1 MIDLKGFRIANKLTQ
16 EELGAFL
23 GIKKSFISKI
33 EHGGAKLPD
42 DKFSKLLDNT
52 RGWDTSTLIDEGT
65 AGKTRPSL
73 EEETAVRIPIDVGE
87 ILALR
92 KENEMLRAQV
102 EELKVQNEK
111 YWKMIEKLTE
121 K

>member
-33 EHGGAKLPD
+33 EHGGARLPED
-42 DKFSKLLDNT
+42 RFAKLLDNNK
-52 RGWDTSTLIDEGT
+52 GWDVSMLSDEGT
-65 AGKTRPSL
+65 GKDPGIHRR
-73 EEETAVRIPIDVGE
+73 EEPGGSGE
-87 ILALR
+87 LIALR

-102 EELKVQNEK
+102 NELKAQNER
-111 YWKMIEKLTE
+111 YWNMIEKLTE

>member
-16 EELGAFL
+16 DELGAFL

-33 EHGGAKLPD
+33 EHGGARLPD
-42 DKFSKLLDNT
+42 DKFAKLLDNKK
-52 RGWDTSTLIDEGT
+52 GWDVSMLSADDTDKERCFPRKEEGCP
-65 AGKTRPSL
+65 G
-73 EEETAVRIPIDVGE
+73 GE
-87 ILALR
+87 LLALM

-102 EELKVQNEK
+102 EELKAQNEK
-111 YWKMIEKLTE
+111 YWNMIEKLTE

>member
-1 MIDLKGFRIANKLTQ
+1 MIDLRGFRTANKLTQ

-33 EHGGAKLPD
+33 EHGGARLPEE
-42 DKFSKLLDNT
+42 KFAKLLENKK
-52 RGWDTSTLIDEGT
+52 GWDVSMLSDEGT
-65 AGKTRPSL
+65 DKERCHPRK
-73 EEETAVRIPIDVGE
+73 EESGSGGE
-87 ILALR
+87 LLALM

-102 EELKVQNEK
+102 EELKIQNEK

>member
-16 EELGAFL
+16 DELGAFL

-33 EHGGAKLPD
+33 EHGGARLPEEKFAKLMEN
-42 DKFSKLLDNT
+42 KK
-52 RGWDTSTLIDEGT
+52 GWDVSMLSADDTDKERCHP
-65 AGKTRPSL
+65 GK
-73 EEETAVRIPIDVGE
+73 EESGSGGE
-87 ILALR
+87 LLALM

>member
-16 EELGAFL
+16 DELGAFL

-33 EHGGAKLPD
+33 EHGGARLPD
-42 DKFSKLLDNT
+42 DKFAKLLDNKK
-52 RGWDTSTLIDEGT
+52 GWDVSMLSADDTDKERCRPRKEEG
-65 AGKTRPSL
+65 GPG
-73 EEETAVRIPIDVGE
+73 GE
-87 ILALR
+87 LLALM

-102 EELKVQNEK
+102 EELKAQNEK
-111 YWKMIEKLTE
+111 YWNMIEKLTE